1 MSSGAGVP
9 PFTGARSA
17 ARDTVLGYK
26 PSTGPPAGTAASC
39 AVRRRRRR
47 RNTTGSSSTAS
58 APSRLAVRPM
68 PAHTHR
74 LLTRLPARSCPQPSH
89 RRGNLRPHQLRRCHP
104 QPGRLHPHSDERVLG
119 EGTPPARGLLPS
131 LQDAVAVRASPFNW
145 YIQPSPAQLLRV
157 CVAVAFRRAVLRL
170 AYWLLRGK
178 DLDTGRVI
186 PTGAPR
192 SSRSS
197 RPLRNGCST

>member
-1 MSSGAGVP
+1 MSVFWEKG
-9 PFTGARSA
+9 R
-17 ARDTVLGYK
+17 
-26 PSTGPPAGTAASC
+26 
-39 AVRRRRRR
+39 
-47 RNTTGSSSTAS
+47 
-58 APSRLAVRPM
+58 
-68 PAHTHR
+68 
-74 LLTRLPARSCPQPSH
+74 
-89 RRGNLRPHQLRRCHP
+89 HQLEDFFRACKT
-104 QPGRLHPHSDERVLG
+104 L
-119 EGTPPARGLLPS
+119 S
-131 LQDAVAVRASPFNW
+131 LSGASPFNW

-170 AYWLLRGK
+170 AYSLLRGK